1 MVKILR
7 RYWLA
12 VLAVY
17 QLVSERCQEMMVV
30 KKIIRSLFYESGIGL
45 VELLVAMVMMT
56 IVMSAVLSVLV
67 SAMKTQTKIGAEL
80 RAEMNAKQALY
91 DIEKNMAGAKR
102 YDNSNPPNAPVFQN
116 DTASFPAENGTWIT
130 YTYATP
136 PGGSGPT
143 IIRRIS
149 TSEPAFP
156 LTISS
161 SDKQLIGLNG
171 GQETAAVSTVG
182 TAPIFTYWDANGD
195 QILPDP
201 TTGSVADPRSV
212 RSIKIAFQTTV
223 SEPSAQRK
231 PYQVSAEIDLRN
243 YDSNPG

>member
-1 MVKILR
+1 MT
-7 RYWLA
+7 A
-12 VLAVY
+12 F
-17 QLVSERCQEMMVV
+17 
-30 KKIIRSLFYESGIGL
+30 KKIKRSLFNESGIGL
-45 VELLVAMVMMT
+45 VELLVGMVMMT

-130 YTYATP
+130 YTYTTP
-136 PGGSGPT
+136 PGGSSPT
-143 IIRRIS
+143 MIKKV
-149 TSEPAFP
+149 TSAMPSFP
-156 LTISS
+156 LTITS
-161 SDKQLIGLNG
+161 SDKEMINLGAG
-171 GQETAAVSTVG
+171 AETATVDATG
-182 TAPIFTYWDANGD
+182 ISAAIFTYWDANGD
-195 QILPDP
+195 QILPDQ

-212 RSIKIAFQTTV
+212 RSVKVAFQTTV

-231 PYQVSAEIDLRN
+231 PYQASAEIDLRN